1 MVVLWFGG
9 DCMAEAL
16 RITVG
21 LSPVVLDKLDQLCEE
36 KGVKRPALVSIAI
49 DKLWKEEHPD
59 EK

>member
-1 MVVLWFGG
+1 
-9 DCMAEAL
+9 MADP

-21 LSPVVLDKLDQLCEE
+21 LSPVVMNKLDRLCEE
-36 KGVKRPALVSIAI
+36 KGLKRPALLSIVI